1 MSTSVNVK
9 TLFGNAV
16 AEGSLSAAAVA
27 ALDVDDIGA
36 QIQAGLGVPVDDV
49 KASEVLLL
57 SVLVD
62 DTGSIRGAGNEQA
75 VRDGYNLVLQ
85 ALTDSKQ
92 SDGILVHARYLSG
105 NILTPYTLLS
115 EAPKMDATNYSAFL
129 GHTPLYD
136 QSLVFL
142 GTVLAK
148 AQEFVQNGVPV
159 RTVTLI
165 ITDGA
170 DNSSKKGAAAIAK
183 VVKDMG
189 LAEMH
194 IIAGMGID
202 DGYTK
207 FREVFEKMGLS
218 PSLILTPGND
228 PSSIRR
234 EFQVFSRSA
243 VRASQS
249 AKSFSQVAAGGFGK

>member
-9 TLFGNAV
+9 NLFGNAL
-16 AEGSLSAAAVA
+16 AEGSLSAASIA
-27 ALDVDDIGA
+27 ALDVEDIGA

-57 SVLVD
+57 SIIVD
-62 DTGSIRGAGNEQA
+62 DTGSIRGGGGEQA
-75 VRDGYNLVLQ
+75 VRDGHNLVLQ
-85 ALTDSKQ
+85 ALTDTKQ
-92 SDGILVHARYLSG
+92 SDGILVHVRYLSG
-105 NILTPYTLLS
+105 NVLTPYTFLS
-115 EAPKMDATNYSAFL
+115 AAPKMDATNYTAYL

-136 QSLVFL
+136 QTLIFL
-142 GTVLAK
+142 GTVMAK
-148 AQEFVQNGVPV
+148 AQEFTNNGVPV

-165 ITDGA
+165 ITDGG
-170 DNSSKKGAAAIAK
+170 DNSSKKGAAAVAK
-183 VVKDMG
+183 VVKDMTM
-189 LAEMH
+189 AEMH

-202 DGYTK
+202 DGYTN
-207 FREVFEKMGLS
+207 FREVFAKMGLS
-218 PSLILTPGND
+218 PNLILVPSND

>member
-1 MSTSVNVK
+1 MSTSVNVSS
-9 TLFGNAV
+9 LFGNAV
-16 AEGSLSAAAVA
+16 AEGSLSAGAVA

-57 SVLVD
+57 SILVD
-62 DTGSIRGAGNEQA
+62 DSGSIACGGNEQA
-75 VRDGYNLVLQ
+75 VRDGYNMVLQ
-85 ALTDSKQ
+85 ALSDSKQ
-92 SDGILVHARYLSG
+92 SEGVLVHTRYLSD
-105 NILTPYTLLS
+105 NVLTPYTLLS
-115 EAPKMDATNYSAFL
+115 EAPKMDNSNYSAHFN
-129 GHTPLYD
+129 HTPLYD

-148 AQEFVQNGVPV
+148 AQEFINNGVPV

-170 DNSSKKGAAAIAK
+170 DNSSRKGATAVAK
-183 VVKDMG
+183 VVKDMAM
-189 LAEMH
+189 AETH
-194 IIAGMGID
+194 IIAGMGIN
-202 DGYTK
+202 DGYTN
-207 FREVFEKMGLS
+207 FQTVFQQMGLL
-218 PSLILTPGND
+218 PSLILTPSND

-249 AKSFSQVAAGGFGK
+249 AKSFSQVAAGGFGQ